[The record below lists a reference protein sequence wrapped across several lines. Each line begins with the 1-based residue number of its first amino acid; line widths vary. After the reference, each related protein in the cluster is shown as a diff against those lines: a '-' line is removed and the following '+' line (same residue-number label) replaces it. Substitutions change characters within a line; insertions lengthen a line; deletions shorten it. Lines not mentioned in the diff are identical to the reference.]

1 MSIFFPFQLFV
12 FFYVLEQKQKEY
24 SNRWICILILYLA

>member
-12 FFYVLEQKQKEY
+12 FYVLEQKQTEY